1 MVLILILC
9 PLVELESVNTGDHDL
24 LDRGVS
30 TEEQEAVLPN
40 SHLGL
45 STILIIIYKQPP
57 D

>member
-45 STILIIIYKQPP
+45 CSILIHI
-57 D
+57 